1 MSISIQSRELDEV
14 FSKDQLFEDN
24 IGLVNTIARHIGARL
39 PHGKSVE
46 DLIQVGL
53 IGLLEAVRSY
63 EPKPG
68 VEFKTYANIRVRGA
82 ILDELRR
89 ETWVPRSVQQKSRQ
103 VAQAIHDV
111 ESKIGRVATDKEIA
125 QELKLT
131 LDEYGELLETVASC
145 NLFSLDDEIIQ
156 QAPDSDEDEVFNNIH
171 YDALK
176 SKLAEFIG
184 QLPGQ
189 EKLAV
194 ALYYDYGLNLREIG
208 EVLDVS
214 ESRICQVHAQ
224 AMSRLRIKLRNWIDE
239 YSEV

>member
-1 MSISIQSRELDEV
+1 MSINLQGRELDES
-14 FSKDQLFEDN
+14 FSRDQLFEEN
-24 IGLVNTIARHIGARL
+24 IALVNTIARHIGSRL

-63 EPKPG
+63 EPQPG
-68 VEFKTYANIRVRGA
+68 VEFKTYANIRIRGA

-103 VAQAIHDV
+103 VTNAIHDV
-111 ESKIGRVATDKEIA
+111 ESRIGRVATDKEIA
-125 QELKLT
+125 QELQIP
-131 LDEYGELLETVASC
+131 LDEYREMLETVASC
-145 NLFSLDDEIIQ
+145 SLFSLDDETILQ
-156 QAPDSDEDEVFNNIH
+156 KSGSDEDEVFNQIH

-176 SKLAEFIG
+176 SQLAELIG
-184 QLPGQ
+184 QLPEQ

-214 ESRICQVHAQ
+214 ESRACQIHAQ
-224 AMSRLRIKLRNWIDE
+224 AMSRLRVKLRILT
-239 YSEV
+239 SEGEEV